1 MATRRNLAQPTVA
14 LLLLRIVGG
23 GVLLVHGL
31 QKLFVSTPGD
41 LTVLVAS
48 QGLPVP
54 GLLAW
59 LLIIGEIVLGVL
71 LLLGL
76 LTRVAGGLAALMMA
90 LVWVSQH
97 VVTLPDAVALVGG
110 SSGLPGENALLLIAV
125 TAAVALA
132 GPGAASLDQARGRG
146 RRKTR

>member
-1 MATRRNLAQPTVA
+1 MATRRTTAQPTVA

-31 QKLFVSTPGD
+31 QKLFVSTPGG
-41 LTVLVAS
+41 LTALVES

-54 GLLAW
+54 GLLVW
-59 LLIIGEIVLGVL
+59 LLVIGETGLGAL

-110 SSGLPGENALLLIAV
+110 STGLPGENALLLVAV
-125 TAAVALA
+125 TAALARA
-132 GPGAASLDQARGRG
+132 GPGAASRDHARGRG
-146 RRKTR
+146 RRRTR

>member
-1 MATRRNLAQPTVA
+1 MATRRTTAQPTVA

-23 GVLLVHGL
+23 GLLLVHGL
-31 QKLFVSTPGD
+31 QKLFVSTPEGF
-41 LTVLVAS
+41 TAFVAS

-59 LLIIGEIVLGVL
+59 LLIIGEIVLGTL
-71 LLLGL
+71 LVLGL
-76 LTRVAGGLAALMMA
+76 LTRVAGALAALMMA

-97 VVTLPDAVALVGG
+97 AVTLPDAVALVDG
-110 SSGLPGENALLLIAV
+110 STGVPGENALLLVAV
-125 TAAVALA
+125 TAALALA

-146 RRKTR
+146 RRRAR